1 MRQRCVEAGA
11 ALFDITKVKARGES
25 DRLDVV
31 TGIVG
36 VAQFVIISGNGSM
49 LPASQT
55 RDRIREG
62 RTEVRVGGA
71 SVASPPAGIHTELF
85 KIRKPSNL
93 GDERDLA
100 RRQGSE
106 LAQVNFLLALG
117 FQIGIEES
125 RVTDLIIGVVSDI
138 LGHRH
143 QE

>member
-1 MRQRCVEAGA
+1 MPNNTVGKPQRCVEAGA
-11 ALFDITKVKARGES
+11 ALFNITKVKARGES

-71 SVASPPAGIHTELF
+71 SVASPPAGIHRELF
-85 KIRKPSNL
+85 KVRQSSSL
-93 GDERDLA
+93 WDELDLA
-100 RRQGSE
+100 RRQVGE
-106 LAQVNFLLALG
+106 
-117 FQIGIEES
+117 
-125 RVTDLIIGVVSDI
+125 VV
-138 LGHRH
+138 
-143 QE
+143 